1 MSFRKTKW
9 GISTNVRLSI
19 IASLTI
25 CFVLVLQYTALDSI
39 PYAALIVANAPLM
52 SIDGLAALLISRRYL
67 SMPSVIES
75 VALIGVAMLNDI
87 ALVSF
92 NNELRDKGS
101 SVSDAARNGAGLRLR
116 PVIYD
121 WTESCRVTTEEGVP

>member
-1 MSFRKTKW
+1 MSFRNTKL
-9 GISTNVRLSI
+9 GISTNVRLPI
-19 IASLTI
+19 IVPLTI
-25 CFVLVLQYTALDSI
+25 CFVLVLLYTALNSI
-39 PYAALIVANAPLM
+39 PYAALIIANAPFM
-52 SIDGLAALLISRRYL
+52 SIGGLAVLLISRQYL

-92 NNELRDKGS
+92 NNELRGKGT

-121 WTESCRVTTEEGVP
+121 WTQSCRVTTEEGVS